1 MTGYQGLVT
10 STYQKTRGKKVSS
23 RLLSRALKK
32 AKMKP
37 KTNALACQDVQ
48 ENLKEAYKQYYILKG
63 TANELRQTA
72 LENLAE
78 AIA

>member
-1 MTGYQGLVT
+1 M
-10 STYQKTRGKKVSS
+10 
-23 RLLSRALKK
+23 LSRALKK